1 MKNIIKALIIPLL
14 TGVVYCLHGK
24 IVFYDGTYV
33 VGKVTKVD
41 EATVYIIP
49 IGLDTAEGVLVGNI
63 DSLKMENGMAPVIN
77 SAVKYFY
84 QNGEFLANDDDWMDE
99 YDDFQYDDYAILQN
113 ELQYEELE
121 KSHQKYYQIS
131 AFGGIPVATAFSI
144 QEDDGSFKLTPNAG
158 FAFQFPYYPIG
169 AIDISPGF
177 RGMTFSFDA
186 SKQGKVEAV
195 MLSATSSIDFKPV
208 FYFLPD
214 NIHVSTDFALTY
226 SVGYDIDQN
235 SARYPDLDLPDGDAS
250 YTPVYNGVG
259 LNFGASFDYW
269 MPAAP
274 IAFKFFFNNH
284 IIPQAPPFTNVR
296 TMFSNI
302 GLSLVVVLKRYHQG
316 NTPN

>member
-1 MKNIIKALIIPLL
+1 MKNIIKAFIIPLL

-131 AFGGIPVATAFSI
+131 AFGGIPVATAFSM
-144 QEDDGSFKLTPNAG
+144 
-158 FAFQFPYYPIG
+158 G
-169 AIDISPGF
+169 AILPSASPI
-177 RGMTFSFDA
+177 RG
-186 SKQGKVEAV
+186 QCRRCGRRGPC
-195 MLSATSSIDFKPV
+195 ATRSC
-208 FYFLPD
+208 
-214 NIHVSTDFALTY
+214 
-226 SVGYDIDQN
+226 
-235 SARYPDLDLPDGDAS
+235 
-250 YTPVYNGVG
+250 
-259 LNFGASFDYW
+259 
-269 MPAAP
+269 
-274 IAFKFFFNNH
+274 
-284 IIPQAPPFTNVR
+284 
-296 TMFSNI
+296 
-302 GLSLVVVLKRYHQG
+302 
-316 NTPN
+316 